1 MLNISLNMSRV
12 NNKDSRM
19 TSFVV
24 VLMSL
29 RLSWNILKKTIEHI
43 KLMLVSI
50 TLDTCYAGHNVVGLS
65 HEFRDM
71 E

>member
-1 MLNISLNMSRV
+1 
-12 NNKDSRM
+12 M

-29 RLSWNILKKTIEHI
+29 WLSWNILKETIEHI